1 MIQSNRH
8 RHSLSWLCRCLG
20 ISKHYFYYQ
29 CKTRLEKKVL
39 KYAQEIQSIF
49 NRSYQSYGTRRIRK
63 ALSNQGI
70 IVSRRYVAKV
80 MKALSLKS
88 KYTVKRYK
96 NRSKEV
102 NSVAIANVLQRNF
115 TVGVKAN
122 VIVADLTYIKVG
134 QKWNYLCVLLEL
146 SARKIAGF
154 SVGQH
159 KTAELVM
166 QALSQIKAPLSS
178 IALFH
183 SDRGKEFDNQLLDS
197 CFEVFAI
204 TRSLSHK
211 GCPYDNAVAE
221 ATFKTIKT
229 EFVKNEIF
237 TNTNELRQR
246 FSAYA
251 YWYNNNRL
259 HSSLGYLT
267 PMAFNKQLPLNFV
280 V

>member
-1 MIQSNRH
+1 M
-8 RHSLSWLCRCLG
+8 
-20 ISKHYFYYQ
+20 
-29 CKTRLEKKVL
+29 
-39 KYAQEIQSIF
+39 
-49 NRSYQSYGTRRIRK
+49 
-63 ALSNQGI
+63 SNQGI

-88 KYTVKRYK
+88 KYSVKRYK

-197 CFEVFAI
+197 CFEVFGI

-251 YWYNNNRL
+251 YWYNYNRL

>member
-1 MIQSNRH
+1 M
-8 RHSLSWLCRCLG
+8 
-20 ISKHYFYYQ
+20 
-29 CKTRLEKKVL
+29 
-39 KYAQEIQSIF
+39 
-49 NRSYQSYGTRRIRK
+49 
-63 ALSNQGI
+63 
-70 IVSRRYVAKV
+70 
-80 MKALSLKS
+80 
-88 KYTVKRYK
+88 KRYK

-102 NSVAIANVLQRNF
+102 NSIVIANVLQRNF

-237 TNTNELRQR
+237 TNTNELRQ
-246 FSAYA
+246 
-251 YWYNNNRL
+251 
-259 HSSLGYLT
+259 
-267 PMAFNKQLPLNFV
+267 
-280 V
+280 